1 MLILDLWGISF
12 HTVVVFGLGKNL
24 LFKSI
29 LGRCAVQEAFAKFF
43 AVHISKVPYHKVLTK
58 YHTRYLI
65 VYRECLFFQICKERR
80 ACYDMKGRRDPVKI
94 GTDEFGLPKTGE
106 EF

>member
-1 MLILDLWGISF
+1 MC
-12 HTVVVFGLGKNL
+12 TVELGDSEQFWSAY
-24 LFKSI
+24 LFTN
-29 LGRCAVQEAFAKFF
+29 AN
-43 AVHISKVPYHKVLTK
+43 VPYHKVLTK